1 MSRTWCGACA
11 TVIPSAGDHVWG
23 VVWLIKWSE
32 VDDLDKQEGVHYNI
46 YKVAAVV
53 AEL

>member
-1 MSRTWCGACA
+1 MSRTWCGASA
-11 TVIPSAGDHVWG
+11 TVIPSPGDHVWG

-32 VDDLDKQEGVHYNI
+32 VGDLDKQEGVHYNI